1 LIHFY
6 KRVTGCNRMAGK
18 EDSNSTATSL
28 EDKTEDFAGNPTR
41 DALADGL
48 MCMIKPTVDV
58 LDKNVAATLQAQ
70 AELKSQISLLQ
81 ADLRSLSSNQSC
93 PLNLENYISKL
104 GNSKK
109 RVTVVANILA
119 TAQDRL
125 NRVHQACLRE
135 TAKRRALLEPSP
147 ATTPSGP
154 EAPARLPQ

>member
-1 LIHFY
+1 ML
-6 KRVTGCNRMAGK
+6 
-18 EDSNSTATSL
+18 
-28 EDKTEDFAGNPTR
+28 
-41 DALADGL
+41 
-48 MCMIKPTVDV
+48 KPTVDEV
-58 LDKNVAATLQAQ
+58 EIGPSGPISAIKQVN
-70 AELKSQISLLQ
+70 SQISLLQ
-81 ADLRSLSSNQSC
+81 ADLRSLSSNQGC
-93 PLNLENYISKL
+93 PLNLESYISKL
-104 GNSKK
+104 ANSKK